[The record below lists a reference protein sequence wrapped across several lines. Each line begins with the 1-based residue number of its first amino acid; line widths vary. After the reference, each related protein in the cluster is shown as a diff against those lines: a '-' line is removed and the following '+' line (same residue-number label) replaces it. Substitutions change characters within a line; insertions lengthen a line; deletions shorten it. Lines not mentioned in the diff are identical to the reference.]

1 MIITTVSLTSVLI
14 YRKIVKNK
22 IMNTTL
28 KNEDL
33 VMEEVIEHFN
43 KKWKRASSIRKIK
56 RKNKLKKMLFIKQK
70 D

>member
-1 MIITTVSLTSVLI
+1 MSFKPFSMFTKFFIFFFYLDASMHIGQ
-14 YRKIVKNK
+14 IV
-22 IMNTTL
+22 
-28 KNEDL
+28 
-33 VMEEVIEHFN
+33 EHFN

>member
-1 MIITTVSLTSVLI
+1 
-14 YRKIVKNK
+14 
-22 IMNTTL
+22 
-28 KNEDL
+28 
-33 VMEEVIEHFN
+33 MEEVIEHFN